1 MSSEAIPLSKITA
14 ARKVEVVIVFSDLS
28 DLFFYCEFA
37 SHDELRKT
45 LNTKAIHAMHST
57 QNHTPN

>member
-28 DLFFYCEFA
+28 DLKA
-37 SHDELRKT
+37 AAAAPVRAAAALVRSRKCR
-45 LNTKAIHAMHST
+45 ARG
-57 QNHTPN
+57 P